1 MGIELANEGG
11 SAVQRPTFD
20 EIQRDLKLVRQQEG
34 VSVRRISRHGQHL
47 QTLRI
52 SQEEFRRSGSQ
63 PGTLPMAT
71 ITALEC
77 AVHSFGSDSVFFT
90 LLDTTLN
97 FRGVRTSLTDRQQMV
112 MEALGMYS
120 KTTYESYEKD
130 IYSQFAYR
138 IDRKARSFC
147 VESDAATAIAE
158 LPMEHRV
165 AVIRVLLDARQSML
179 PVNQNV
185 LAEDALRVLPRLLS
199 IKNSKRLDSLAAL
212 DLATISV
219 IRSARYKEAT
229 STNAAGPDAAL
240 DIIEEIAQHY
250 WAQRQ
255 TFAVSGDGVMAFR
268 LQLALERRLPG
279 RIVQADQAEGFWVLR
294 HRGLS
299 FDAADASAAAAPR
312 SAIHRVWPNFEVT
325 ALIHR
330 SIVTTKCDAA
340 QRSFDATGSG
350 LVWAVLDSGIDGQ
363 HGHFA
368 LHGNLDVQAVGL
380 THRSFLSG
388 SHDDDALVDAS
399 GHGTHV
405 AGIIAGEQ
413 VSQSA
418 ADIVV
423 ASSYHD
429 GDGETVVR
437 SIILPRISGMAP
449 RCKLLSCKV
458 LREDRSGDV
467 ATLLDALEYIQD
479 LNQGGRELK
488 VHGVNLSV
496 GYPFDPSWFATGL
509 TPVCREVDRL
519 VRSGVVVVVAAG
531 NTGYGYAL
539 DSRKRQFRLGFDMT
553 INDPGNTERAITVGS
568 TSITPH
574 VSGISY
580 FSSKGPTG
588 DGRLKPDLVA
598 PGERII
604 SAGSGALLAAAQ
616 ATGPAATYVE
626 NSGTSMAAPHVSG
639 AAAAFLSVHREFIG
653 RPEDVKRILLDTATD
668 IGRSR
673 TFQGRGVLDLM
684 RAIQS
689 V

>member
-1 MGIELANEGG
+1 
-11 SAVQRPTFD
+11 
-20 EIQRDLKLVRQQEG
+20 
-34 VSVRRISRHGQHL
+34 
-47 QTLRI
+47 
-52 SQEEFRRSGSQ
+52 
-63 PGTLPMAT
+63 
-71 ITALEC
+71 
-77 AVHSFGSDSVFFT
+77 
-90 LLDTTLN
+90 
-97 FRGVRTSLTDRQQMV
+97 
-112 MEALGMYS
+112 
-120 KTTYESYEKD
+120 
-130 IYSQFAYR
+130 
-138 IDRKARSFC
+138 
-147 VESDAATAIAE
+147 
-158 LPMEHRV
+158 
-165 AVIRVLLDARQSML
+165 
-179 PVNQNV
+179 
-185 LAEDALRVLPRLLS
+185 
-199 IKNSKRLDSLAAL
+199 
-212 DLATISV
+212 
-219 IRSARYKEAT
+219 
-229 STNAAGPDAAL
+229 
-240 DIIEEIAQHY
+240 
-250 WAQRQ
+250 
-255 TFAVSGDGVMAFR
+255 
-268 LQLALERRLPG
+268 
-279 RIVQADQAEGFWVLR
+279 
-294 HRGLS
+294 
-299 FDAADASAAAAPR
+299 
-312 SAIHRVWPNFEVT
+312 
-325 ALIHR
+325 
-330 SIVTTKCDAA
+330 
-340 QRSFDATGSG
+340 
-350 LVWAVLDSGIDGQ
+350 
-363 HGHFA
+363 
-368 LHGNLDVQAVGL
+368 
-380 THRSFLSG
+380 
-388 SHDDDALVDAS
+388 
-399 GHGTHV
+399 
-405 AGIIAGEQ
+405 
-413 VSQSA
+413 
-418 ADIVV
+418 
-423 ASSYHD
+423 
-429 GDGETVVR
+429 
-437 SIILPRISGMAP
+437 MAP